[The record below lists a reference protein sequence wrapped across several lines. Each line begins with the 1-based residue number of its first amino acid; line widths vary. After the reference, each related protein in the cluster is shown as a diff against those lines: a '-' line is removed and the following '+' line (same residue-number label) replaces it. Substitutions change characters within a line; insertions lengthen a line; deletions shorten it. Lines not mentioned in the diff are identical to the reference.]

1 VSVSVFVEGGGPQRM
16 TQTACR
22 KAFRL
27 FFEKVLGD
35 RPKPRI
41 VASGSRDEAYRDFS
55 RSLENDPDTFPV
67 LLVDSEDAVTRNSA
81 TAHLRAR
88 EGHWINL
95 PDGQV
100 YLMVQCMETWFL
112 ADIPAVK
119 QYYGPDFKASAL
131 PGNPNIEQI
140 PKRDVMNGLREATRA
155 TGKGRYHK
163 TRHGFD
169 ILGRI
174 DPGDVQRRSEHVEAL
189 FTLLLARLNVGG

>member
-1 VSVSVFVEGGGPQRM
+1 VFVEGGGPLAK

-41 VASGSRDEAYRDFS
+41 VASGSRDEAYHDFC

-67 LLVDSEDAVTRNSA
+67 LLVDSEDPVPAGKNAWT
-81 TAHLRAR
+81 HLRDR
-88 EGHWINL
+88 EKHWTNAM

-100 YLMVQCMETWFL
+100 YLMVQCMEAWFL
-112 ADIPAVK
+112 ADIPAVE
-119 QYYGPDFKASAL
+119 QYYGHEFKASAL

-140 PKRDVMNGLREATRA
+140 SKPDVMNGLHNATRA
-155 TGKGRYHK
+155 TGKGPYHK
-163 TRHGFD
+163 TKHGFD
-169 ILGRI
+169 ILERI
-174 DPGDVQRRSEHVEAL
+174 DAASVRQRSVHADAL
-189 FTLLLARLNVGG
+189 CTLLLAKLT